1 MAQFMK
7 VFEPG
12 EVVFDEG
19 GIGRT
24 FYYIQSGKVEVS
36 KGSGKSKKVVDLLGP
51 GESFGE
57 YALLKGGDSRR
68 SATVTVLE
76 RSLLVE
82 LDGKSLDEILQ
93 DVPAFVLSLIKSLVN
108 KVLEL
113 EDKLFDIRRQI
124 DE

>member
-12 EVVFDEG
+12 DVVFEEG
-19 GIGRT
+19 GIGQT
-24 FYYIQSGKVEVS
+24 FYYIQSGRVEVS
-36 KGSGKSKKVVDLLGP
+36 KSSGRKKKVVDVLGP

-57 YALLKGGDSRR
+57 YALLKGGDNRR
-68 SATVTVLE
+68 AATVTVLE

-82 LDGKSLDEILQ
+82 LDGESLDEILR

-108 KVLEL
+108 KVLEM
-113 EDKLFDIRRQI
+113 EEKLFAIQRQI
-124 DE
+124 DK